1 MKFSEFKYERPNYEK
16 YKEVFIEFIKNIHD
30 SSTYKEQK
38 KYIEN
43 INKLRN
49 NIETMQTI
57 CSIRNSINTEDEF
70 YDTEKNYWDEYLP
83 FYEELNSLFYKEIVN
98 SKFKK
103 DLELDYGKQF
113 ISICDYSL
121 KVFSSNIINDLQEE
135 NKLCSEY
142 TKLLASA
149 NIDFEGKIRN
159 LSGLSPFMLSEDRNI
174 RIKASKAYY
183 NFFEE
188 NEDKFDD
195 LFDKLVK
202 VRTDIAKK
210 LKFNSFV
217 EVGYI
222 RMMRTDY
229 NANMVSKFRKQ
240 VLDYIVPVASEL
252 YKRQENRLG
261 IDKLTYIDENFEF
274 LTGNATPKGS
284 LEDIIENAKKMYG
297 ELSKETKEFFD
308 FMLNNN
314 LMDLV
319 TKKGKA
325 AGGYCT
331 YIPNYKSPFIFSNF
345 NKTSDDIDV
354 LTHEAGHAF
363 QLYMSTWIDMPE
375 INFPT
380 YETCEVHS
388 MSMEF
393 ITWPWMELFFKE
405 ESDKYKFSH
414 LSSAIKFIPY
424 GIVVDEFQHHIYEN
438 PNMSKEDRKKVWRDL
453 EKKYLPHKDYENCDI
468 LERGC
473 WWFKQGHIF
482 KDPFYYIDYTL
493 AQICSLQFWKRMRE
507 DFDKGWNDYINI
519 CKVGGTKSF
528 LEVIEIGN
536 LKSPFEDGCVKS
548 VIGTIKKYLD
558 SIEDTKL

>member
-202 VRTDIAKK
+202 VRTTIAKK

-453 EKKYLPHKDYENCDI
+453 EKKYLPHKDYEDCDI

>member
-453 EKKYLPHKDYENCDI
+453 EKKYLPHKDYEDCDI

-482 KDPFYYIDYTL
+482 KNPFYYIDYTL

-548 VIGTIKKYLD
+548 VTGTIKKYLD